1 MELNKDLFKKTQEIK
16 DHQATEAEQIKID
29 FVAQRFN
36 DMEAVRN
43 EVERNWQIYQTMVE
57 ALFTPYPD
65 ERSSSVIPLLSSLV
79 ELYVAE
85 ATKLKTSYNFKG
97 ETGKFKEQAQA
108 LEYVW
113 KYARR
118 KWKVDRELL
127 WNEYVAAIFG
137 FSVLYTWF
145 ESITRKQKDFTI
157 SDDLQYTFEEKEIT
171 TNKIFVK
178 NFDIR
183 NFWFDD
189 NVKDDFDEAVDC
201 IAEEY
206 MSYEKFKQL
215 KNNKI
220 YTNIDKVEP
229 RTYDKNYQTFVT
241 SEEEAQQGQV
251 VRLRHYW
258 NTERDIYVV
267 IANERL
273 IIREHPIISTMNG
286 KKCLP
291 FVVRSFGKKMYSL
304 YGRGFGEACMMFNSE
319 INKLREMLMDA
330 IRRSNHQVLALWN
343 WLTFDWRTFSYE
355 NEILTFDWQ
364 LAGNFEQIS
373 GNPPNQAIFN
383 YLERIYKDIAMYI
396 WIDVQNILGEPQQ
409 TAFQTEV
416 QREASQKRV
425 NVWLMNRDFAY
436 ERLADQYKDLLQT
449 YFPLKT
455 VEWIYPEIDI
465 KWAKFDDKSKK
476 FRKRKGSSIFQVTP
490 ESIRWD
496 IQIDVY
502 TNVTAPT
509 INSVD
514 REQKLQLVN
523 ALAWIA
529 AGYAQAK
536 QAWLDIEKVLPAD
549 ETMRDLAKD
558 FNLNPVDRW
567 DDNTSEQANKL
578 REQIKWMMPLSQGTP
593 PEQITEE
600 SLSPNEWLWV

>member
-1 MELNKDLFKKTQEIK
+1 MKLNKKLFEQLKPIK
-16 DHQATEAEQIKID
+16 DHTVSEDEQVKID
-29 FVAQRFN
+29 YVAQRFN

-57 ALFTPYPD
+57 ALYTPYPD
-65 ERSSSVIPLLSSLV
+65 ERSSSVVPLLSSLV

-85 ATKLKTSYNFKG
+85 ATKLKTTFLFKW
-97 ETGKFKEQAQA
+97 ETGQYKQQAQA

-113 KYARR
+113 KYVWR
-118 KWKVDRELL
+118 KNKIDRELL
-127 WNEYVAAIFG
+127 WNEYIAAIFG
-137 FSVLYTWF
+137 FSVLYTGF
-145 ESITRKQKDFTI
+145 ESITRKQHDFI
-157 SDDLQYTFEEKEIT
+157 VNDNLDYTFEEKEIT

-189 NVKDDFDEAVDC
+189 TVKDDFDDAVDC

-206 MSYEKFKQL
+206 MPYEKFKQL

-220 YTNIDKVEP
+220 YKHIDEVEP

-241 SEEEAQQGQV
+241 SEEEAQQGKV

-258 NTERDIYVV
+258 NVERDIYVV

-304 YGRGFGEACMMFNSE
+304 YGRGFGEACMMFNGE

-330 IRRSNHQVLALWN
+330 IRRSNHQVLAIWN
-343 WLTFDWRTFSYE
+343 GLTFDGRTFSYE
-355 NEILTFDWQ
+355 NEILTFDGQ
-364 LAGNFEQIS
+364 LQGNFEQIS
-373 GNPPNQAIFN
+373 GNPPNAAIFD
-383 YLERIYKDIAMYI
+383 YLTRIYKDIAMYI
-396 WIDVQNILGEPQQ
+396 GIDVQNILWEPQQ

-436 ERLADQYKDLLQT
+436 ERLADQFKDLLQT
-449 YFPLKT
+449 YFPLKD
-455 VEWIYPEIDI
+455 VEGIYPEIDI
-465 KWAKFDDKSKK
+465 KWAKFDEKSKK
-476 FRKRKGSSIFQVTP
+476 FRKRKGSSIFKVTP
-490 ESIRWD
+490 EAIRGD
-496 IQIDVY
+496 IQIDVH

-514 REQKLQLVN
+514 REQKMQLIN
-523 ALAWIA
+523 SLAGMAEWYAAAKA
-529 AGYAQAK
+529 AGI
-536 QAWLDIEKVLPAD
+536 DIEKILPAD

-558 FNLNPVDRW
+558 FNLNPVERAW
-567 DDNTSEQANKL
+567 DDTGEEVKNLKEQL
-578 REQIKWMMPLSQGTP
+578 KWMMPISKWTP
-593 PEQITEE
+593 PPEITEE
-600 SLSPNEWLWV
+600 NLVAKV

>member
-1 MELNKDLFKKTQEIK
+1 MKLNKDLFIQNEPVKQ
-16 DHQATEAEQIKID
+16 HLSTEEEQYKID

-57 ALFTPYPD
+57 ALYTPYPD
-65 ERSSSVIPLLSSLV
+65 ERSSSVVPLLSSLV

-85 ATKLKTSYNFKG
+85 AVKLKTTYNFKW
-97 ETGKFKEQAQA
+97 ETGAFKEQAQA

-113 KYARR
+113 KYVRR
-118 KWKVDRELL
+118 KNKIDRELL

-137 FSVLYTWF
+137 ISVLYTGF
-145 ESITRKQKDFTI
+145 ESITRKQNDFTI
-157 SDDLQYTFEEKEIT
+157 TDDLQYKFEEKEIT

-206 MSYEKFKQL
+206 MSYEKFKHL
-215 KNNKI
+215 KNNKL
-220 YTNIDKVEP
+220 YKNIDKVKA
-229 RTYDKNYQTFVT
+229 RTYDKNYQTFIT

-251 VRLRHYW
+251 VRIRHYW
-258 NTERDIYVV
+258 NVERDIYVV
-267 IANERL
+267 IANENM

-291 FVVRSFGKKMYSL
+291 FVVRSFGKKLYSL
-304 YGRGFGEACMMFNSE
+304 YGRGFWEAAMMFDQE
-319 INKLREMLMDA
+319 INNLREMLMDA
-330 IRRSNHQVLALWN
+330 IRRSNHQVLAIWN
-343 WLTFDWRTFSYE
+343 GLTFDWRTFSYE

-364 LAGNFEQIS
+364 LQGNFEQIS
-373 GNPPNQAIFN
+373 GNPPNSAIFD
-383 YLERIYKDIAMYI
+383 YLTRIYKDIAMYI

-436 ERLADQYKDLLQT
+436 ERLADQFKDLLQI

-455 VEWIYPEIDI
+455 VEWIYPEIEI

-476 FRKRKGSSIFQVTP
+476 FKKRKWSSVFKVTP
-490 ESIRWD
+490 ESIRGD
-496 IQIDVY
+496 IQVDVF
-502 TNVTAPT
+502 TNTTAPT
-509 INSVD
+509 INVVD
-514 REQKLQLVN
+514 REQKLQLIN
-523 ALAWIA
+523 SLA
-529 AGYAQAK
+529 GMAQWYGLAK
-536 QAWLDIEKVLPAD
+536 QSWVDINKILPAE

-558 FNLNPVDRW
+558 FNLNPVERSW
-567 DDNTSEQANKL
+567 DDTKEQANEL
-578 REQIKWMMPLSQGTP
+578 RDQLKGMLP
-593 PEQITEE
+593 ITREAPAEGEE
-600 SLSPNEWLWV
+600 LEPNA